1 MARAGRRRA
10 RSGLDRRGGAAEGRG
25 WARPIGTAELPVIPG
40 EPRKADADQDER
52 RARLERQ
59 AWEAADA
66 QRRAGARI
74 RWAVVVAGAAVVVAS
89 IAALTT
95 MSGPAQSPREAALWS
110 VPLEPA
116 TPLPSL
122 PSSAVPAQSA
132 PPTTSATPV
141 TMAATTSAT
150 PTHSPTSRS
159 VAPPPAA
166 PVAPTPHCPTAE
178 TATLND
184 DATGIVYSGPWYAA
198 GKRGLGDF
206 HDDVHAT
213 RADGSSVGYA
223 FTGTGIAL
231 FSETYFDEG
240 RMDIYLDE
248 VFQRTIDTTS
258 QVRHAQ
264 QSVFSAC
271 GLSPGRHTIRAVKR
285 SGTYMLL
292 DRFDVTP

>member
-10 RSGLDRRGGAAEGRG
+10 SSGLDRRGGAAEGRR
-25 WARPIGTAELPVIPG
+25 WARPTGTAQLPVIPG
-40 EPRKADADQDER
+40 GPRQADAEQDER
-52 RARLERQ
+52 RARLERL
-59 AWEAADA
+59 AWEAGDA

-74 RWAVVVAGAAVVVAS
+74 RWAVVLVAGAAVLVAS

-95 MSGPAQSPREAALWS
+95 TMSSPAQSPREAALWS

-116 TPLPSL
+116 TRL
-122 PSSAVPAQSA
+122 PSSAIPAQSVA
-132 PPTTSATPV
+132 PTTSATPP
-141 TMAATTSAT
+141 ATTSAT
-150 PTHSPTSRS
+150 PTHSPTRRS
-159 VAPPPAA
+159 VAPPPVVPAA

-184 DATGIVYSGPWYAA
+184 DANGIVYSGPWYTA

-213 RADGSSVGYA
+213 MADGSWVRYA

-231 FSETYFDEG
+231 VSETYSDEG

-248 VFQRTIDTTS
+248 VFQRTVDTTS

>member
-10 RSGLDRRGGAAEGRG
+10 RSGLDRRGGAAESRG
-25 WARPIGTAELPVIPG
+25 WTPPVETAELPVIPG
-40 EPRKADADQDER
+40 QPRKADADPDGR

-89 IAALTT
+89 IAMLTT
-95 MSGPAQSPREAALWS
+95 MSRPAQLPREAALWS

-116 TPLPSL
+116 APLPSN
-122 PSSAVPAQSA
+122 ATPAQSA
-132 PPTTSATPV
+132 APTTSATPA
-141 TMAATTSAT
+141 TPPATTSAT
-150 PTHSPTSRS
+150 PTHPPTRRS
-159 VAPPPAA
+159 AAPPPPPAA
-166 PVAPTPHCPTAE
+166 PVTPTPHCPTAE
-178 TATLND
+178 TAALND
-184 DATGIVYSGPWYAA
+184 DANGIVYSGPWYAA

-213 RADGSSVGYA
+213 MADGSQVGYA

-231 FSETYFDEG
+231 FSETYSDEG
-240 RMDIYLDE
+240 RMDIYLDG
-248 VFQRTIDTTS
+248 VFQRTVDTTS

-271 GLSPGRHTIRAVKR
+271 GLLPGRHTIRAVKR

>member
-1 MARAGRRRA
+1 M
-10 RSGLDRRGGAAEGRG
+10 
-25 WARPIGTAELPVIPG
+25 IPG
-40 EPRKADADQDER
+40 EPGSPDER

-59 AWEAADA
+59 ASEAAEA
-66 QRRAGARI
+66 QLRAGARI
-74 RWAVVVAGAAVVVAS
+74 RWAFVVAGAAVVVTS
-89 IAALTT
+89 IAVLTS
-95 MSGPAQSPREAALWS
+95 MSGPAQSPREAAVWS

-116 TPLPSL
+116 TLL
-122 PSSAVPAQSA
+122 PSSAIPAQA
-132 PPTTSATPV
+132 AAPTTSATPPP
-141 TMAATTSAT
+141 TTSATTSAT
-150 PTHSPTSRS
+150 PTHSPTRRS
-159 VAPPPAA
+159 VTPPPPPPSAA
-166 PVAPTPHCPTAE
+166 PVTATPHCPTAE

-184 DATGIVYSGPWYAA
+184 DATGIVYSGPWYTA

-213 RADGSSVGYA
+213 MADGSQVAYA

-231 FSETYFDEG
+231 FSETYSDEG

-248 VFQRTIDTTS
+248 VFQRTVDTTS

>member
-1 MARAGRRRA
+1 M
-10 RSGLDRRGGAAEGRG
+10 
-25 WARPIGTAELPVIPG
+25 IPG
-40 EPRKADADQDER
+40 QPRKADADPDER

-74 RWAVVVAGAAVVVAS
+74 RWAVVVAGAAVVAAG
-89 IAALTT
+89 IAMLTT
-95 MSGPAQSPREAALWS
+95 MSRPAQPPHEAALWS

-116 TPLPSL
+116 TPLPS
-122 PSSAVPAQSA
+122 SAIPAQSA
-132 PPTTSATPV
+132 APTTSVTPATP
-141 TMAATTSAT
+141 AT
-150 PTHSPTSRS
+150 PTHSPTRRS
-159 VAPPPAA
+159 VAPPPPPPPAA
-166 PVAPTPHCPTAE
+166 PVTPVPHCPTAE

-184 DATGIVYSGPWYAA
+184 EANGIVYSGPWYAA

-213 RADGSSVGYA
+213 MADGSQVGYA

-231 FSETYFDEG
+231 FSETYSDEG

-248 VFQRTIDTTS
+248 VFQRTVDTTS
-258 QVRHAQ
+258 QARHAQ

-271 GLSPGRHTIRAVKR
+271 GLSPGHHTIRAVKR

>member
-10 RSGLDRRGGAAEGRG
+10 RSGLDRRGGAAEARG
-25 WARPIGTAELPVIPG
+25 WARPTAELPVIPG
-40 EPRKADADQDER
+40 QPRKADADPHER

-59 AWEAADA
+59 AWEAADP

-74 RWAVVVAGAAVVVAS
+74 RWALVIAGAAVVVAS
-89 IAALTT
+89 IAMLTT
-95 MSGPAQSPREAALWS
+95 MTRPAQSPREAALLS

-116 TPLPSL
+116 TPLPS
-122 PSSAVPAQSA
+122 SAVPAQSA
-132 PPTTSATPV
+132 APTTSATPP
-141 TMAATTSAT
+141 AT
-150 PTHSPTSRS
+150 PTHSPTRRS
-159 VAPPPAA
+159 VTPPPPPAA
-166 PVAPTPHCPTAE
+166 PVTPAPHCPTAE
-178 TATLND
+178 TTTLND
-184 DATGIVYSGPWYAA
+184 DANGIVYSGPWYAA

-213 RADGSSVGYA
+213 MADGSQVRYA

-231 FSETYFDEG
+231 FSETYSDEG

-248 VFQRTIDTTS
+248 VLQRTVDTTS
-258 QVRHAQ
+258 QARHAQ
-264 QSVFSAC
+264 QSVFSTC

>member
-1 MARAGRRRA
+1 MERLAR
-10 RSGLDRRGGAAEGRG
+10 
-25 WARPIGTAELPVIPG
+25 
-40 EPRKADADQDER
+40 
-52 RARLERQ
+52 
-59 AWEAADA
+59 EAADP
-66 QRRAGARI
+66 QLRAGARI
-74 RWAVVVAGAAVVVAS
+74 RWAAVLVAGAAVVLAS

-95 MSGPAQSPREAALWS
+95 TMSGPAQPPREAALFS
-110 VPLEPA
+110 APLEPA
-116 TPLPSL
+116 APL
-122 PSSAVPAQSA
+122 PSSAIPARSA
-132 PPTTSATPV
+132 APTTSATP
-141 TMAATTSAT
+141 ATTSATPATTSATPPAT
-150 PTHSPTSRS
+150 PTHSPTRPS
-159 VAPPPAA
+159 VAPPPPAA

-184 DATGIVYSGPWYAA
+184 DANGIIYSGPWYSA

-213 RADGSSVGYA
+213 REDGSQVRYT

-231 FSETYFDEG
+231 FSETYSDEG
-240 RMDIYLDE
+240 RMDIYLDD
-248 VFQRTIDTTS
+248 VFQRTVDTTS

>member
-1 MARAGRRRA
+1 
-10 RSGLDRRGGAAEGRG
+10 
-25 WARPIGTAELPVIPG
+25 VIPG
-40 EPRKADADQDER
+40 EPRKADADPDER

-74 RWAVVVAGAAVVVAS
+74 RWTVMVAGAAVVVAS
-89 IAALTT
+89 VAVLTT
-95 MSGPAQSPREAALWS
+95 MSRPAQSPREEALWS

-116 TPLPSL
+116 TPLPS
-122 PSSAVPAQSA
+122 SAIPAQPA
-132 PPTTSATPV
+132 APTTSATPP
-141 TMAATTSAT
+141 ATT
-150 PTHSPTSRS
+150 THSPTRRS
-159 VAPPPAA
+159 VAPPPPPAA
-166 PVAPTPHCPTAE
+166 PVTPTPHCPTAE

-184 DATGIVYSGPWYAA
+184 DANGIIYNGPWYSA

-213 RADGSSVGYA
+213 MADGSQVSYA

-231 FSETYFDEG
+231 FSETYSDEG

-248 VFQRTIDTTS
+248 VFQRTVDTTS

>member
-10 RSGLDRRGGAAEGRG
+10 SSGLDRRGGAAEGRG
-25 WARPIGTAELPVIPG
+25 WGRPIGTGEFSRLPG
-40 EPRKADADQDER
+40 EPRKADAAQEER

-59 AWEAADA
+59 AWEAAGA
-66 QRRAGARI
+66 QLRAGTRI
-74 RWAVVVAGAAVVVAS
+74 RWAVVVAGAAVVVAG
-89 IAALTT
+89 IAVLTT
-95 MSGPAQSPREAALWS
+95 MSRPAQPPREAALWS

-116 TPLPSL
+116 VPLPSSSIPA
-122 PSSAVPAQSA
+122 PSAAPA
-132 PPTTSATPV
+132 TSA

-150 PTHSPTSRS
+150 PTPPPTRRS
-159 VAPPPAA
+159 VTPPPPPAA
-166 PVAPTPHCPTAE
+166 PAPHCPTAE
-178 TATLND
+178 TAKLND
-184 DATGIVYSGPWYAA
+184 DANGIVYNGPWYAA
-198 GKRGLGDF
+198 GRRGLGDF

-213 RADGSSVGYA
+213 RADGSWVSHT
-223 FTGTGIAL
+223 FTGIGIAL
-231 FSETYFDEG
+231 VSETYSDEG

-248 VFQRTIDTTS
+248 VFQRTVDTTS

-264 QSVFSAC
+264 QSVFSVC

>member
-1 MARAGRRRA
+1 M
-10 RSGLDRRGGAAEGRG
+10 
-25 WARPIGTAELPVIPG
+25 IPG
-40 EPRKADADQDER
+40 APQKADADQDER

-59 AWEAADA
+59 ASEAADP
-66 QRRAGARI
+66 QLRAGARI
-74 RWAVVVAGAAVVVAS
+74 RWAVVIAGAAVVVAS
-89 IAALTT
+89 IAMLTAT
-95 MSGPAQSPREAALWS
+95 SRPAQSSHEAALFS

-116 TPLPSL
+116 TRL
-122 PSSAVPAQSA
+122 PSSNIPAQSTA
-132 PPTTSATPV
+132 PTTSATV
-141 TMAATTSAT
+141 AATTSTT
-150 PTHSPTSRS
+150 PTHSPTRRS
-159 VAPPPAA
+159 VAPQPPPPAA
-166 PVAPTPHCPTAE
+166 PVTPAPHCPTAE

-184 DATGIVYSGPWYAA
+184 DANGIVYSGPWYTA

-213 RADGSSVGYA
+213 MADGSQVGYA

-231 FSETYFDEG
+231 FSETYSDEG

-248 VFQRTIDTTS
+248 VFQRTVDTTS

-271 GLSPGRHTIRAVKR
+271 SLSPGRHTIRAVKR

>member
-1 MARAGRRRA
+1 MTRAGRRRA
-10 RSGLDRRGGAAEGRG
+10 RGGLDRRGGAAEGRG
-25 WARPIGTAELPVIPG
+25 LARPIGTAELPVIPG
-40 EPRKADADQDER
+40 EPGNPDER

-66 QRRAGARI
+66 QVRAGARI

-89 IAALTT
+89 IAVLTT
-95 MSGPAQSPREAALWS
+95 MSRPAPSPREAALWS

-116 TPLPSL
+116 APLPS
-122 PSSAVPAQSA
+122 PTSSAVPTQSA
-132 PPTTSATPV
+132 APTTSAT
-141 TMAATTSAT
+141 TTTSATPPTT
-150 PTHSPTSRS
+150 PTHSPTRRS
-159 VAPPPAA
+159 VTPPPPSAA
-166 PVAPTPHCPTAE
+166 PVVPAPHCPTAE

-184 DATGIVYSGPWYAA
+184 DATGIVYSGPWYTA

-213 RADGSSVGYA
+213 MADGSQVGYA

-231 FSETYFDEG
+231 FSETYSDEG

-248 VFQRTIDTTS
+248 VFQRTVDTTS

>member
-1 MARAGRRRA
+1 M
-10 RSGLDRRGGAAEGRG
+10 E
-25 WARPIGTAELPVIPG
+25 TVELPVIPR
-40 EPRKADADQDER
+40 EPGKDER

-66 QRRAGARI
+66 QLRAGARI
-74 RWAVVVAGAAVVVAS
+74 RWAVVIAGAAVVVAS
-89 IAALTT
+89 IAVLTT
-95 MSGPAQSPREAALWS
+95 MSRTAQSPREAALLS

-116 TPLPSL
+116 APLPS
-122 PSSAVPAQSA
+122 STVPAQSA
-132 PPTTSATPV
+132 APTTSAT
-141 TMAATTSAT
+141 MAATPPAT
-150 PTHSPTSRS
+150 PTHSPTRRS
-159 VAPPPAA
+159 VAAPPPPPAA
-166 PVAPTPHCPTAE
+166 PATPVPHCPTAE
-178 TATLND
+178 TAKLND
-184 DATGIVYSGPWYAA
+184 DANGIVYTGPWYTA

-213 RADGSSVGYA
+213 MADGSQVGYA

-231 FSETYFDEG
+231 FSETYSDEG

-248 VFQRTIDTTS
+248 VFQRTVDTTS

>member
-1 MARAGRRRA
+1 M
-10 RSGLDRRGGAAEGRG
+10 
-25 WARPIGTAELPVIPG
+25 PG
-40 EPRKADADQDER
+40 QPRKADADPDER

-89 IAALTT
+89 IAMLTT
-95 MSGPAQSPREAALWS
+95 MSRPAQSSREAAFWS

-116 TPLPSL
+116 APL
-122 PSSAVPAQSA
+122 PSSAIPAQSA
-132 PPTTSATPV
+132 APTTSATPP
-141 TMAATTSAT
+141 ATSTTQPAT
-150 PTHSPTSRS
+150 PTHSPTRRS
-159 VAPPPAA
+159 VAPPPPAA
-166 PVAPTPHCPTAE
+166 PAAPAPHCPTAE

-198 GKRGLGDF
+198 GRRGLGDF

-213 RADGSSVGYA
+213 MADGSQVAYA

-231 FSETYFDEG
+231 FSETYSDEG

-248 VFQRTIDTTS
+248 VFQRTVDTTS

>member
-10 RSGLDRRGGAAEGRG
+10 SSGLDRRGGAAEGRE
-25 WARPIGTAELPVIPG
+25 WARPTAELPVIPG
-40 EPRKADADQDER
+40 EPRKADAAQDEH

-74 RWAVVVAGAAVVVAS
+74 RWAVVVAGAAVVAAS
-89 IAALTT
+89 IAMLTT

-116 TPLPSL
+116 TPLPS
-122 PSSAVPAQSA
+122 SAVPAQSA
-132 PPTTSATPV
+132 APTTSATPP
-141 TMAATTSAT
+141 ATTSATPPAT
-150 PTHSPTSRS
+150 PTHSPTRRS
-159 VAPPPAA
+159 VAPPPPAA
-166 PVAPTPHCPTAE
+166 PITATPHCPTAE

-184 DATGIVYSGPWYAA
+184 DANGIVYSGPWYTA

-213 RADGSSVGYA
+213 MADGSQVGYA

-231 FSETYFDEG
+231 FSETYSDEG

-248 VFQRTIDTTS
+248 VFQRTVDTTS
-258 QVRHAQ
+258 QGRHAQ